1 MSSRIKGDV
10 LQRVGSQ
17 QVTKYN
23 HNHTH
28 EYTNT
33 KTHESVYTKYALFNC
48 STYTGS
54 VEAAGSRPEEANLRP
69 AHTPQLK
76 LGEVVLISEICYLAS
91 DV

>member
-1 MSSRIKGDV
+1 MH
-10 LQRVGSQ
+10 L
-17 QVTKYN
+17 Y
-23 HNHTH
+23 
-28 EYTNT
+28 
-33 KTHESVYTKYALFNC
+33 NC